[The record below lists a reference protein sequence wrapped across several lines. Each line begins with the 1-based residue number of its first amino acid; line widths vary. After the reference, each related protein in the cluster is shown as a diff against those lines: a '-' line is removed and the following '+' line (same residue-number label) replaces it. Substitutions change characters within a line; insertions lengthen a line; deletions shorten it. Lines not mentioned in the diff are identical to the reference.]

1 MKVKHK
7 SATLQQYLSSTL
19 TPTDF
24 VLLIINSR
32 NPTTYAPASSY
43 TGFCA
48 SIRIALPQL
57 YDESLTTYPSSCL
70 HVSHE
75 VLVLETD
82 VVSQYRS
89 SDAAALRFMHTHL
102 LYMDESFCALTPPV
116 LPYHFKLTCIL
127 IIDKRLFTLFHAFL
141 QLWRTAL
148 LVFLRAFY
156 KKALFITFHC

>member
-1 MKVKHK
+1 MFLCRRTDIAALSDTLYVPVKRAYLSCVTH
-7 SATLQQYLSSTL
+7 SIPVLIVASNNILLSSTAAIQWISHDIPIQL
-19 TPTDF
+19 SWS
-24 VLLIINSR
+24 LSR
-32 NPTTYAPASSY
+32 NTRPGDYSNTT
-43 TGFCA
+43 
-48 SIRIALPQL
+48 ALG
-57 YDESLTTYPSSCL
+57 
-70 HVSHE
+70 
-75 VLVLETD
+75 
-82 VVSQYRS
+82 
-89 SDAAALRFMHTHL
+89 FMHTHL